1 TVLHWGAKHGNENI
15 IKLFAGKYKADVNS
29 RTNGGYTPLHMA
41 VQFGH
46 KKVYNLLVEVYRA
59 NPEIR
64 DFSGRRPNQYETSQT
79 QTSNKDNYSEYSKKL
94 PSKHGTKHHSFL
106 RKSKNF
112 TPNQRLIKSAVE
124 AATNTVPIAT
134 AHSRFYGSYNI
145 S

>member
-1 TVLHWGAKHGNENI
+1 MNSVFRVIHHYIWQFSLVTRKYTICSSKFIVRIQHNNQENTFGTQKH
-15 IKLFAGKYKADVNS
+15 FAD
-29 RTNGGYTPLHMA
+29 
-41 VQFGH
+41 
-46 KKVYNLLVEVYRA
+46 A

-64 DFSGRRPNQYETSQT
+64 DFSGRRPNQYETSQI

-94 PSKHGTKHHSFL
+94 RSKHGTKHHSFL

-124 AATNTVPIAT
+124 AATNTMPVAT

-145 S
+145 SQRDEN